1 MPWSGFMTLGA
12 RELLRMRVRARVL
25 GPDES
30 QKLHTTPQT
39 TPDPPRARTPGPPA
53 RGERGPGGHGLS
65 CESETERC
73 VCSCRVR
80 ASKQAP
86 SGEKNRLYIIAKDEG
101 RRTERVAYT
110 AYDTPH
116 PTPLFE
122 TLPGHCR
129 LWPCE
134 REHRTEANRPGR
146 WKTILQDTVFVTQ
159 TTRKHVHNEHAA
171 IK

>member
-25 GPDES
+25 GRES
-30 QKLHTTPQT
+30 EVAYYTTDHTR
-39 TPDPPRARTPGPPA
+39 PPPGPTPGPPA
-53 RGERGPGGHGLS
+53 RGERGRGPDGHGLS
-65 CESETERC
+65 CETERC

-86 SGEKNRLYIIAKDEG
+86 SGEKKRLYIIAKDEG

-110 AYDTPH
+110 APQ
-116 PTPLFE
+116 PAFFE
-122 TLPGHCR
+122 TFPGHCR

-134 REHRTEANRPGR
+134 REPRTEANRPGR
-146 WKTILQDTVFVTQ
+146 WKTILRDTVFVTQ

-171 IK
+171 II